1 MRGGAAG
8 VRPGPGSPRWGR
20 GAERPPAGAAQPL
33 LRPGSVGTGGG
44 RGSLSSP
51 LSWAQR
57 VVLGG
62 VPCEGAGEG
71 PWAPESVRSAR
82 RGVWGTRGGTGQ
94 LEQAGP
100 ARVPG
105 RGPGQSGGGVVR
117 RPWLPGAGPGLPLW
131 LGWDG
136 VRPDTLSPH
145 PEYDEWPRERA
156 HRGADVEQGARGAA
170 ALWLFGP
177 ARAEGKEIRRRR
189 LQLEEALVCVGGF
202 LPQGRPPSGGENR
215 VGVWVGRSLWNCG
228 SGYRRMTPPSTLSS
242 RCLSSDQSEVPWEWG
257 AGWGSSGRRASSGL
271 WGLRCQGR
279 RAKR

>member
-1 MRGGAAG
+1 MEGRLPRPAHGPGELGSQCHGSGRRCCAVLSLWQRALDPSPRAAGRGGHGAGPRAEAGCADRGRSGPAARRTSAASAWRGLGGPRGAASGRRRVCAGLAGGGVCRAGRGLGLGDPTAGCRGGGMRGGAAG

-105 RGPGQSGGGVVR
+105 RGPGRVGEGWSAALASGGR
-117 RPWLPGAGPGLPLW
+117 
-131 LGWDG
+131 
-136 VRPDTLSPH
+136 
-145 PEYDEWPRERA
+145 
-156 HRGADVEQGARGAA
+156 
-170 ALWLFGP
+170 
-177 ARAEGKEIRRRR
+177 ARA
-189 LQLEEALVCVGGF
+189 
-202 LPQGRPPSGGENR
+202 PSVAR
-215 VGVWVGRSLWNCG
+215 VGWGQAG
-228 SGYRRMTPPSTLSS
+228 HPQPSPG
-242 RCLSSDQSEVPWEWG
+242 V
-257 AGWGSSGRRASSGL
+257 
-271 WGLRCQGR
+271 
-279 RAKR
+279 

>member
-1 MRGGAAG
+1 MGDPTAGCRGGGMRGGAAG

-105 RGPGQSGGGVVR
+105 RGPGRVGEGWS
-117 RPWLPGAGPGLPLW
+117 AGPGF
-131 LGWDG
+131 
-136 VRPDTLSPH
+136 
-145 PEYDEWPRERA
+145 
-156 HRGADVEQGARGAA
+156 RGQG
-170 ALWLFGP
+170 
-177 ARAEGKEIRRRR
+177 
-189 LQLEEALVCVGGF
+189 
-202 LPQGRPPSGGENR
+202 QG
-215 VGVWVGRSLWNCG
+215 SLCG
-228 SGYRRMTPPSTLSS
+228 SGGM
-242 RCLSSDQSEVPWEWG
+242 G
-257 AGWGSSGRRASSGL
+257 SGRTPSALTRSMTSGRGSERTVGRMWSKGPGVPQL
-271 WGLRCQGR
+271 SGCSARPGLRERKFAGGR
-279 RAKR
+279 CS